1 MARIVHVL
9 VLEGQWRRQQM
20 PLDLWQRHWSS
31 RLGSGF
37 SYGNA
42 PHSSWRLDCI
52 SVRCMAYGV
61 SFVAIFS
68 LNPKAPRYLG
78 ERGRTSDDF
87 LICEGAE
94 QLPTNDFTINR
105 IGISTSSMSLN
116 ARVFFMQIFCQ
127 HRYNLATTSS
137 ESLIKI
143 HRLKFSRD
151 SLAGHQ
157 ACDQACGKYLYPTPF
172 TKVCCQG
179 PCSFPSASSR
189 YNFACASP
197 SMSIE
202 AGPPSAFRS
211 SP

>member
-68 LNPKAPRYLG
+68 LNPKVPRYLG

-94 QLPTNDFTINR
+94 QLATNDFTINR

-116 ARVFFMQIFCQ
+116 ARLFSCKFSANMVTTLLQLQVSPSLRHIDSNFLEKVV
-127 HRYNLATTSS
+127 LAIKHAESACIPRFSQKSAAKAPVPFPLQVQGTTSRA
-137 ESLIKI
+137 L
-143 HRLKFSRD
+143 L
-151 SLAGHQ
+151 HQ
-157 ACDQACGKYLYPTPF
+157 CP
-172 TKVCCQG
+172 
-179 PCSFPSASSR
+179 
-189 YNFACASP
+189 
-197 SMSIE
+197 
-202 AGPPSAFRS
+202 
-211 SP
+211 